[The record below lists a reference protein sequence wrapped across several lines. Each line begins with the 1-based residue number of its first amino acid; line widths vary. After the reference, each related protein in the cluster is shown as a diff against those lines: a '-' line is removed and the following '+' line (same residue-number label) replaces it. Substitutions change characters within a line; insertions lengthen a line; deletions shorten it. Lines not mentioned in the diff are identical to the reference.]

1 MSPIGRVFIV
11 LNLLL
16 AGTFVGFAGTYLQQ
30 ANHWKTEHG
39 KKSEE
44 LAKEH
49 SEHMADRKSSEEQ
62 INKQQNEKVTLDN
75 SLNNM
80 KVTNQHLEEDNARY
94 QKQLASIEA
103 DVKGLMASAAAQ
115 RAENQTA
122 FENARKSYDM
132 AMADQKTKD
141 AAVREKDDATA
152 KLRDA
157 NFKIQGLEEN
167 LKDREVKIAGLN
179 KDLSET
185 RLLVDVARQK
195 GFRVDMATPP
205 LAGTV
210 SNVNTGGKLVTISIT
225 QNSTNADVKPGYSFA
240 IYEGNT
246 YKGEARVTE
255 AADGM
260 AFCTVDKLKDGATI
274 KVGDKASTQTN

>member
-30 ANHWKTEHG
+30 ANHWKELHN

-44 LAKEH
+44 FTKEH
-49 SEHMADRKSSEEQ
+49 SERMADRKNSEET
-62 INKQQNEKVTLDN
+62 INKQQAEKATQDINLAN
-75 SLNNM
+75 L
-80 KVTNQHLEEDNARY
+80 KVTNQHLEEENARL
-94 QKQLASIEA
+94 QKQLAGIEA

-122 FENARKSYDM
+122 FENARKSYEM

-152 KLRDA
+152 KLREA

-167 LKDREVKIAGLN
+167 LKDRDVKIAGLG

-185 RLLVDVARQK
+185 KLLVDVATQK
-195 GFRVDMATPP
+195 GFLKSMAVPP
-205 LAGTV
+205 LSGTV
-210 SNVNTGGKLVTISIT
+210 SNVNAGGKLVTISIT
-225 QNSTNADVKPGYSFA
+225 QNSTNADVKKGYSFA

-260 AFCTVDKLKDGATI
+260 VFCTVDKLKDGTTI

>member
-16 AGTFVGFAGTYLQQ
+16 AGTFVGFAGTYLQS
-30 ANHWKTEHG
+30 ANHWKELHG

-44 LAKEH
+44 LTKEH
-49 SEHMADRKSSEEQ
+49 SERMADRKNSEEL

-75 SLNNM
+75 NLANV
-80 KVTNQHLEEDNARY
+80 KVENGKLVDENARL
-94 QKQLASIEA
+94 QKQLAGIEA
-103 DVKGLMASAAAQ
+103 DVKTLTASAAAQ

-122 FENARKSYDM
+122 YENANKAYAM

-141 AAVREKDDATA
+141 SAVREKDDATA

-167 LKDREVKIAGLN
+167 LKDRDVKIAGLN

-185 RLLVDVARQK
+185 KLLVDVATTK
-195 GFRVDMATPP
+195 GFLKSMAVPP

-210 SNVNTGGKLVTISIT
+210 SNVNAGGKLVTISIT

-240 IYEGNT
+240 IYDGNT

-255 AADGM
+255 AADGI
-260 AFCTVDKLKDGATI
+260 AFCTVEKQKDGTTI